1 MEEDLLSDKIWL
13 IVFQERMIDLHWTA
27 PSDKIEYLI
36 GVCLRHS
43 LKKIIKNKMSGRK
56 GCKVGLYTIR
66 LNRGWKS
73 I

>member
-36 GVCLRHS
+36 GVCLRLS
-43 LKKIIKNKMSGRK
+43 LKKNHQEQNVREK
-56 GCKVGLYTIR
+56 GM
-66 LNRGWKS
+66 
-73 I
+73 